1 MTNTDDAALGAAK
14 AALRTAALARRA
26 AAFAAAG
33 GAGAALRDTFAGR
46 FGALPAG
53 IAVSGFWPIRDEIDV
68 RPLLE
73 WCAGRGHP
81 VALPAVQGRGRP
93 LAFRRWIPG
102 GPLVDR
108 PFGLREPP
116 DDAAAVRPDLLLV
129 PLLAFDA
136 AGNRLGYGAGYYDMT
151 LASLR
156 RERPVAAVGVA
167 FDAQEADAVPHGALD
182 SPLDW
187 VLTPTRVLRVRDG
200 TDATSILR

>member
-1 MTNTDDAALGAAK
+1 MTAADEAALAAAK
-14 AALRTAALARRA
+14 AALRAAALARRA
-26 AAFAAAG
+26 AAFATAG
-33 GAGAALRDTFAGR
+33 GAGAALRDAFAAH
-46 FGALPAG
+46 FGALPDG

-73 WCAGRGHP
+73 WCAGLGHP

-93 LAFRRWIPG
+93 LIFRRWMPG
-102 GPLVDR
+102 GALIER

-116 DDAAAVRPDLLLV
+116 DDAPAIRPDILLV

-156 RERPVAAVGVA
+156 RDGPVAAVGVA
-167 FDAQEADAVPHGALD
+167 FDAQEVDAVPHGALD

-200 TDATSILR
+200 TDATSLLR